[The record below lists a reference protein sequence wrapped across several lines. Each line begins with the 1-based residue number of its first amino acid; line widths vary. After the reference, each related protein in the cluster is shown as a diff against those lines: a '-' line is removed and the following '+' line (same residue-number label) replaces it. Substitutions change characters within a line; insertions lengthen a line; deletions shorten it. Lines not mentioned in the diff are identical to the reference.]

1 VYSNKRI
8 LRISAP
14 LLFSLLAQ
22 NILQVIDTAFLGR
35 VGEVELGASALAG
48 GLYIAIF
55 TLGFGFSMGSQILI
69 GRRNGEQ
76 NYRQIGE
83 IVIQGI
89 LFLSMLA
96 AVLIPLMSFASRH
109 WLPLLFESEHIAEAV
124 TEYLVWRIFG
134 IFFAFANVM
143 FRAFFMGIAQ
153 TKVLTWNAIV
163 MALVNIVLDYA
174 LIFGNLGMPKMGIGG
189 AALASVIAEI
199 ASMLFFVIYLLMK
212 NIDFKKYGFNII
224 RLRWPVMKRILD
236 ISVFMM
242 IQNVV
247 SIGTWMLFF
256 LFIENYLGER
266 PLAVANIVRSF
277 YMILTIPANALSA
290 TTNTLVSNTIGA
302 GRRDEV
308 VSLVKRICRMSFAII
323 VVVALCVAIFPKAVI
338 AIYTNDPSLIDDT
351 VIPLYVL
358 LSALPFYSVGGA
370 LFSAVS
376 GTGNTRTALVFELVT
391 MVFYVSYMW
400 LIIVHL
406 RSSVAIAW
414 TTEHLY
420 WIFLLIMSSVYLR
433 SGKWKNRQI

>member
-256 LFIENYLGER
+256 LFIENYLGDR

-277 YMILTIPANALSA
+277 YMIITIPANALSA